1 MSDQAN
7 SEGLIGSAG
16 TSEGDTG
23 ASQQGRGHGRRAVML
38 GAAAVGAGAVAGV
51 AGSAG
56 TAMASSSAPE
66 VKGFVPLS
74 RKIVVRLPPTPLN
87 IDQAIRVMES
97 VLGQAGC
104 QGCFSGLDL
113 VFTYENEFIV
123 NAKGGVQAEI

>member
-7 SEGLIGSAG
+7 SEGLAGPAG
-16 TSEGDTG
+16 TTDGDTG
-23 ASQQGRGHGRRAVML
+23 ATSGRGHGRRAVML

-56 TAMASSSAPE
+56 TAMASDSSAAL
-66 VKGFVPLS
+66 KGFVPLS
-74 RKIVVRLPPTPLN
+74 RKITVRLPPTPLN
-87 IDQAIRVMES
+87 ISQSLRVVES

-123 NAKGGVQAEI
+123 NGKGVVQGEI